1 MKNNSKKML
10 SVFVTKSDAKE
21 QSYAFDFICV
31 HLRLCVA
38 KTSFQHA
45 KKNKGFTLIEV
56 LIALAILAIALAA
69 TMRVIG
75 MATSS
80 AEEVKIK
87 TYATWVSQNR
97 LAELTA
103 RRVFPAAGS
112 ENGQVNMAGI
122 DFVWQQTTSETPNKE
137 FRKVEVS
144 VSLPNQE
151 RKRANL
157 SAYLSR
163 GGT

>member
-1 MKNNSKKML
+1 MKSNGKKNL
-10 SVFVTKSDAKE
+10 VIGTCEKKQASVFVAFD
-21 QSYAFDFICV
+21 AFDFIRV
-31 HLRLCVA
+31 HLCLSV
-38 KTSFQHA
+38 A

-69 TMRVIG
+69 TMRVVG

-144 VSLPNQE
+144 VSLPNEE

>member
-1 MKNNSKKML
+1 MNSNGKKML
-10 SVFVTKSDAKE
+10 VVGKCEKKQVSVFDAVD
-21 QSYAFDFICV
+21 SIRV
-31 HLRLCVA
+31 HLCLSV
-38 KTSFQHA
+38 A
-45 KKNKGFTLIEV
+45 KKNNGFTLIEV

-69 TMRVIG
+69 TMRVVG

-103 RRVFPAAGS
+103 GRVFPAAGS

-122 DFVWQQTTSETPNKE
+122 DFVWQQTTTDTPNKE

-144 VSLPNQE
+144 VSLPNEE